1 MLTRLSAALL
11 AGGALIASASLA
23 SAADLPARPRAV
35 AAPVFAP
42 APVYTWTGFYVG
54 GNVGYAWS
62 NSSVTSFTSNLEGV
76 TGGGQLG
83 YNWQTGNL
91 LLGIEGDFQG
101 SGQYDS
107 STGTVGGTTVTVERR
122 IPWYATLR
130 GRVGVTNG
138 PWLFYFTGGGAWLN
152 NQLSTTAGGVTVSDN
167 STTTAWTIGGGA
179 EWMFAPRWSAKLEY
193 LYLRGREQSVTVGG
207 NTYSGRAEDNV
218 VRVGLNY
225 HF

>member
-1 MLTRLSAALL
+1 MLTRFSAALL
-11 AGGALIASASLA
+11 AGSALVACASAA
-23 SAADLPARPRAV
+23 SAADLPV
-35 AAPVFAP
+35 KAAPRPAMLAP
-42 APVYTWTGFYVG
+42 APAYTWTGFYLG

-62 NSSVTSFTSNLEGV
+62 NSSVSSFSNNLSGV

-83 YNWQTGNL
+83 YNWQTGNF
-91 LLGIEGDFQG
+91 LLGIEGDFNG

-107 STGTVGGTTVTVERR
+107 ATATIGGAAVTVERR
-122 IPWYATLR
+122 IPWFATLR

-138 PWLFYFTGGGAWLN
+138 PWLFYFTGGGAWIHDEL
-152 NQLSTTAGGVTVSDN
+152 TTTSGGVSVSDDD
-167 STTTAWTIGGGA
+167 TTTAWTIGGGA

-193 LYLRGREQSVTVGG
+193 LYLRGRDQSVTLGG
-207 NTYSGRAEDNV
+207 TTYTGRAENNV